1 MIYQHRLVVARE
13 GRLEKRH
20 SAFQDVA
27 MARLDGHGS
36 VLLGAWEVW
45 IGGEAGSGVY
55 QLRQFESL
63 AQWEIHQNKVRADK
77 ALTGEAGADLHPHLD
92 FVDTSIVRMA
102 DDLPSLPQTWPAID
116 EVRGTP
122 RGFIEQRIIHMRPAQ
137 KRTHH
142 ALYREEV
149 EPALRAAGVELIGL
163 FDTVI
168 GSGTTNGAS
177 HCSVELRRFEDL
189 AGWQAWREL
198 QETDPALREL
208 VKTRW
213 MSTVVQVNS
222 ELLRPLDYSRIR

>member
-45 IGGEAGSGVY
+45 IGDEAGSGVY

-63 AQWEIHQNKVRADK
+63 AQWEVHQDKVRADK

-92 FVDTSIVRMA
+92 FVNTSIVRMA
-102 DDLPSLPQTWPAID
+102 DGLSPLPQTWPAFD
-116 EVRGTP
+116 EVRGAP

-137 KRTHH
+137 KHAHH
-142 ALYREEV
+142 ALYRDEV
-149 EPALRAAGVELIGL
+149 EPALRGAGVESIGL

-189 AGWQAWREL
+189 ASWQAWREL
-198 QETDPALREL
+198 QETDPVLREL
-208 VKTRW
+208 VKTALDVDGCASQQR
-213 MSTVVQVNS
+213 TVA
-222 ELLRPLDYSRIR
+222 PT